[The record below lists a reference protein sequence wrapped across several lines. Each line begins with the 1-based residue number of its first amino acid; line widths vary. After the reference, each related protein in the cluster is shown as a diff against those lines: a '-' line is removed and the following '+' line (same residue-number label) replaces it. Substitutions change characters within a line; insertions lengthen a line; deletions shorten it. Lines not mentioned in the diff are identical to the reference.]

1 MSADCFAPLGI
12 IPNAFAPRFARVPN
26 PLWRMLARTVLIL
39 ASEDYDHERHRRHN
53 AANAVGLPVEPLR
66 VRRRAA
72 GPKTL
77 WVCTYRN
84 SQIPI
89 LATDCDT
96 CTCFEFQ
103 PPLDA
108 LHEDTPRCH
117 DAAL

>member
-66 VRRRAA
+66 VEAPRGRAEDA
-72 GPKTL
+72 VGVHL
-77 WVCTYRN
+77 
-84 SQIPI
+84 Q
-89 LATDCDT
+89 
-96 CTCFEFQ
+96 EF
-103 PPLDA
+103 
-108 LHEDTPRCH
+108 EDTHPR
-117 DAAL
+117 D